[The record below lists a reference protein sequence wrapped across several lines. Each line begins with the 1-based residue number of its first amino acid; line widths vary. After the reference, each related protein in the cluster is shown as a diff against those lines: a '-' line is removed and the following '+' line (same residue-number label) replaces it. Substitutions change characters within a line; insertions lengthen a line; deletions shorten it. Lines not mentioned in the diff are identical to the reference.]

1 MTALTF
7 ILGVAPLVWA
17 TGAGASSRNHIGAV
31 VFAGMVAAT
40 TLGIMIIPALYYIFQ
55 QLAEKGLTL
64 KWKGRSKKQRQDE
77 S

>member
-40 TLGIMIIPALYYIFQ
+40 TLGILIIPALYYVFQ
-55 QLAEKGLTL
+55 RLTEKGRALRRE
-64 KWKGRSKKQRQDE
+64 GHGEQEIRDE
-77 S
+77 

>member
-1 MTALTF
+1 
-7 ILGVAPLVWA
+7 
-17 TGAGASSRNHIGAV
+17 V

-64 KWKGRSKKQRQDE
+64 KWKGRSKQQRQDE